1 MQQDGATVKPAV
13 VATMFWLAAS
23 ITALAGP
30 QGFTIQNAPQ
40 ALPEVRF
47 LTRDGTRKTLADLH
61 GKVILLNIWATWCP
75 ACVSEIPTLDA
86 LQADLG
92 SSTFEV
98 VTLSIDTGGLPVVRR
113 FYDKFGIKHLGVSV
127 DQTALAFTNLH
138 IVGLPTTILVGADG
152 KERARLVG
160 PATWDAPDMEAFL
173 TTFIK

>member
-75 ACVSEIPTLDA
+75 PCVEELPLLSDFYNLNSPKGWQVIGLAVDQVEPVKRFLLKTPVTFPVLMA
-86 LQADLG
+86 GATGVELSKSLG
-92 SSTFEV
+92 NLV
-98 VTLSIDTGGLPVVRR
+98 GGLPFSVV
-113 FYDKFGIKHLGVSV
+113 LGSDGLVAHRKMGKVSP
-127 DQTALAFTNLH
+127 DDLRAWTAL
-138 IVGLPTTILVGADG
+138 
-152 KERARLVG
+152 K
-160 PATWDAPDMEAFL
+160 
-173 TTFIK
+173 